1 MRFAL
6 LIPALLAASPALAAD
21 YGSQTSAYYAGPQG
35 WSGRSGNYEVRK
47 YHMEDRRGYGG
58 PGREYIRIT
67 PWPPQN
73 VLYVRSPRGIARVV
87 IDDRPPIW
95 HPSYIPVLK

>member
-1 MRFAL
+1 
-6 LIPALLAASPALAAD
+6 
-21 YGSQTSAYYAGPQG
+21 
-35 WSGRSGNYEVRK
+35 
-47 YHMEDRRGYGG
+47 MEDRRGYGG